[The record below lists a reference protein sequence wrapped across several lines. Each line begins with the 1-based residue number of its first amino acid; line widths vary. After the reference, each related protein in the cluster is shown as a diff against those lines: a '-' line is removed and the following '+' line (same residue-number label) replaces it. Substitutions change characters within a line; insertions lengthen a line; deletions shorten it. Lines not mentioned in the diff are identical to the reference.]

1 MNETIATFD
10 KNKFEEIRIGIKEY
24 KGFDLI
30 DLRVW
35 VDSKDAGSKVPTAK
49 GLSLNVELFPQFKKA
64 ILDLEAVLK
73 TNKLLAEDRSK
84 S

>member
-1 MNETIATFD
+1 MNETVATFD
-10 KNKFEEIRIGIKEY
+10 KNKFEEIKIGVKEY

-35 VDSKDAGSKVPTAK
+35 VDSKDAGGKVPTAK

-64 ILDLEAVLK
+64 ILDLETVLRK
-73 TNKLLAEDRSK
+73 NNLLAEEK
-84 S
+84 

>member
-35 VDSKDAGSKVPTAK
+35 VDSKEAGGKVPTAK
-49 GLSLNVELFPQFKKA
+49 GLSLNVELFSKFKA
-64 ILDLEAVLK
+64 AVLGLEK
-73 TNKLLAEDRSK
+73 VLKANNLLIDDHAE
-84 S
+84 